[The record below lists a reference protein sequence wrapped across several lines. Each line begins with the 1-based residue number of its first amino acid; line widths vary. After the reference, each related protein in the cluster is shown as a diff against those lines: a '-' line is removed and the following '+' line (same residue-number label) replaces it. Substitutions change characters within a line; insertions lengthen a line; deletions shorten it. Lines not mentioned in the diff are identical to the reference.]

1 MPETG
6 VDSPA
11 ASGGAELPPPA
22 DTTPDRR
29 LRRARGA
36 VVVYFFVAGVILATW
51 ASRVPDIKA
60 QVGIDDGALSL
71 GLLGLAVG
79 ALAAMQVAGRATD
92 RFGSA
97 AVTLPA
103 AVFGSLALA
112 APAHAHSL
120 PALFAALFA
129 LGAGHG
135 LIDVPMNVH
144 AARVERAY
152 GRPIMASFHAAF
164 SIGGF
169 VGAGSGAL
177 SAHAGMSATAAF
189 WIVAAVCTAASFA
202 VRPMLLPGRD
212 SEPGR
217 SDERTGHAGHPGG
230 TGDGEDADNG
240 GAAPADKPGGTD
252 GTTATGPAEPARPRP
267 RIAPLVLLFGVVAF
281 ASFVAEGAATDWTS
295 VYLHDTAGASDAVA
309 AAGFAVFS
317 AAMAAGRLVGDRL
330 AARFGPVALV
340 RSCGL
345 LAAGGLGLALA
356 VPVPPVALAG
366 FALMGAGLSC
376 VVPQAFSAATSYD
389 PARAGRNLGMVAA
402 FGYVGL
408 LSGPVA
414 IGAIAHLT
422 DLRLALAVP
431 ALLALAAVA
440 AAGALRPRRPAPAAD
455 PGQV

>member
-6 VDSPA
+6 VDRAA
-11 ASGGAELPPPA
+11 ASGGAVPPPSA
-22 DTTPDRR
+22 DASPDAAPGRS

-60 QVGIDDGALSL
+60 QVGIDDGALSV

-169 VGAGSGAL
+169 VGAGTGAL
-177 SAHAGMSATAAF
+177 SAHIGMSATAAF
-189 WIVAAVCTAASFA
+189 WTVAAVCTVASFA
-202 VRPMLLPGRD
+202 ARPMLLPGRD
-212 SEPGR
+212 SEPAR
-217 SDERTGHAGHPGG
+217 SGDEKSGGGG
-230 TGDGEDADNG
+230 T
-240 GAAPADKPGGTD
+240 APAGR
-252 GTTATGPAEPARPRP
+252 ARP
-267 RIAPLVLLFGVVAF
+267 RIAPVVLLFGVVAF

-356 VPVPPVALAG
+356 VPVPPAALAG

-422 DLRLALAVP
+422 DLRAALAVP
-431 ALLALAAVA
+431 ALLALVAVA
-440 AAGALRPRRPAPAAD
+440 AAGALRPRRPAPAAG
-455 PGQV
+455 PAPQAGSGQV

>member
-1 MPETG
+1 MAESGVET
-6 VDSPA
+6 A
-11 ASGGAELPPPA
+11 ASPGGGRPPSGAPSA
-22 DTTPDRR
+22 PDRR
-29 LRRARGA
+29 LRRARAA

-51 ASRVPDIKA
+51 ASRIPDVKA
-60 QVGIDDGALSL
+60 QAGIDDGALSL

-79 ALAAMQVAGRATD
+79 ALAAMQVAGRVTD

-97 AVTLPA
+97 AVMLPS

-169 VGAGSGAL
+169 VGAGAGAL
-177 SAHAGMSATAAF
+177 SAHLGMGAVAAF
-189 WIVAAVCTAASFA
+189 WAVALACTAASFA
-202 VRPMLLPGRD
+202 VRPLLLPGRD
-212 SEPGR
+212 STREEGAP
-217 SDERTGHAGHPGG
+217 
-230 TGDGEDADNG
+230 DAREARAD
-240 GAAPADKPGGTD
+240 GAADRNSPAPT
-252 GTTATGPAEPARPRP
+252 
-267 RIAPLVLLFGVVAF
+267 VLLLGVVAC
-281 ASFVAEGAATDWTS
+281 AAFVAEGSATDWTS
-295 VYLHDTAGASDAVA
+295 VYLHDSAGASDAVA

-330 AARFGPVALV
+330 SARFGPVALV
-340 RSCGL
+340 RGCGL

-356 VPVPPVALAG
+356 VPLPAVALCG

-376 VVPQAFSAATSYD
+376 IVPQIFSAATSYD
-389 PARAGRNLGMVAA
+389 PARAGRNLGLVAA
-402 FGYVGL
+402 AGYVGL

-414 IGAIAHLT
+414 IGAIAHLWE
-422 DLRLALAVP
+422 LRAALAVP
-431 ALLALAAVA
+431 ALLALFAAA
-440 AAGALRPRRPAPAAD
+440 AAGALRCSRSAQRES
-455 PGQV
+455 VR

>member
-6 VDSPA
+6 VDSAAA
-11 ASGGAELPPPA
+11 ASGGAVPSPRTRA
-22 DTTPDRR
+22 TPDRR

-60 QVGIDDGALSL
+60 QVGVDDGALSV

-97 AVTLPA
+97 AATLPA

-177 SAHAGMSATAAF
+177 SAHIGMSATAAF
-189 WIVAAVCTAASFA
+189 WTVALACTAASFA
-202 VRPMLLPGRD
+202 ARPMLLPGRD
-212 SEPGR
+212 SGPV
-217 SDERTGHAGHPGG
+217 
-230 TGDGEDADNG
+230 DADGRPHRNGKDASAG
-240 GAAPADKPGGTD
+240 GAGSAG
-252 GTTATGPAEPARPRP
+252 PARPRP
-267 RIAPLVLLFGVVAF
+267 RIAPVVLLFGVVAF

-345 LAAGGLGLALA
+345 TAAGGLGLALA

-402 FGYVGL
+402 AGYVGL

-422 DLRLALAVP
+422 DLRAALAVP

-440 AAGALRPRRPAPAAD
+440 AAGALRPRRPVPAAGSD
-455 PGQV
+455 PAAGPGQV

>member
-1 MPETG
+1 MPDTG
-6 VDSPA
+6 VDRA
-11 ASGGAELPPPA
+11 AAPA
-22 DTTPDRR
+22 DAAPDRR

-169 VGAGSGAL
+169 VGAGTGAL
-177 SAHAGMSATAAF
+177 SAHLGMSATAAF
-189 WIVAAVCTAASFA
+189 WTVAAVCTAASFA
-202 VRPMLLPGRD
+202 ARPMLLPGRD
-212 SEPGR
+212 SGPGR
-217 SDERTGHAGHPGG
+217 SGNTGA
-230 TGDGEDADNG
+230 T
-240 GAAPADKPGGTD
+240 APA
-252 GTTATGPAEPARPRP
+252 RRSRP
-267 RIAPLVLLFGVVAF
+267 RIAPLVLLFGIVAF

-440 AAGALRPRRPAPAAD
+440 AAGALRPRRPAGAGSAPAD